1 MLLNAFNAFKLATD
15 LTDKGLQRGYDDKF
29 LPI

>member
-1 MLLNAFNAFKLATD
+1 MLLMLLNAFKLATD